1 MGYWQLYFN
10 LCSRLKNNLQLSVY
24 MLESTIVSYY
34 YGYHLSKLPNI
45 NIHGYLG
52 QLGRHEKLIGKL
64 ERVLFNP

>member
-1 MGYWQLYFN
+1 MIHF
-10 LCSRLKNNLQLSVY
+10 
-24 MLESTIVSYY
+24 Y